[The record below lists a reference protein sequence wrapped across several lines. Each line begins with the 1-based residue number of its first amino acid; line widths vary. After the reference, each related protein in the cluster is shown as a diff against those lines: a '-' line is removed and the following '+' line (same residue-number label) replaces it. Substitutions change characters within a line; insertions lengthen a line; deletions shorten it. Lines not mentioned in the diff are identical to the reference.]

1 MPVYKFNPLQD
12 ARWSTFLDTNSRA
25 SVFHTPS
32 WLEALRRTYGYE
44 PVVYTSAPPGQEL
57 RDGTVFCRVESWL
70 TGRRLVSLPFSDY
83 CEPLLNGPDSSQAIF
98 SALRNDSL
106 QQHWKYVEIRPLEVL
121 NGTAAQF
128 EPLETYCL
136 HELDLTPD
144 LDTLF
149 RSFHKDSVQRKIKRA
164 ARESLTYSEGKSEE
178 LLRHFYGL
186 LLLTRR
192 RHSLPPQPLSWYR
205 NLIDCFGDEL
215 KIRVA
220 YKGSVPV
227 AANLT
232 LQYKNKMVFKYGCSD
247 PEWNKLGGTHL
258 VLWNSIQ
265 DAKAKGLQAFDLG
278 RSELKNTGLI
288 TFKNR
293 WGAARVDMTYL
304 KYSPLQS
311 SPPLVSFGPGNWKVR
326 LARKVFSHT
335 PSCVLSVVG
344 ALCYRH
350 IG

>member
-12 ARWSTFLDTNSRA
+12 VRWSTFLSTNPRA

-44 PVVYTSAPPGQEL
+44 PLVYTNSPPGTEL
-57 RDGTVFCRVESWL
+57 SDGIAICQIDSWL

-83 CEPLLNGPDSSQAIF
+83 CEPLLSDSGDSKAIF
-98 SALRNDSL
+98 DELRRDSL
-106 QQHWKYVEIRPLEVL
+106 QQGWKYIELRPLEAL

-136 HELDLTPD
+136 HELSLAPD
-144 LDTLF
+144 LETLF

-164 ARESLTYSEGKSEE
+164 GREGLIYSEGKSEK
-178 LLRHFYGL
+178 LLHHFYNL

-192 RHSLPPQPLSWYR
+192 RHGLPPQPLAWYR
-205 NLIDCFGDEL
+205 NLIDGFDDAL

-220 YKGSVPV
+220 YKGVIPV
-227 AANLT
+227 AGILT

-247 PEWNKLGGTHL
+247 PDWNRLGGTHL
-258 VLWNSIQ
+258 LLWNSIQ
-265 DAKAKGLQAFDLG
+265 DAKAKGLQTFDLG
-278 RSELKNTGLI
+278 RSELANTGLI
-288 TFKNR
+288 TFKKR
-293 WGAARVDMTYL
+293 WGATRVDMTYL
-304 KYSPLQS
+304 KHFPHDS
-311 SPPLVSFGPGNWKVR
+311 SPALVSFGPGNWKVR
-326 LARKVFSHT
+326 LSRKVFSHA
-335 PSCVLSVVG
+335 PSRVLSMVG
-344 ALCYRH
+344 TLCYRH